1 MKKLLALMPLISL
14 VGCATPSYNVTST
27 ITGFTSKP
35 PIGEVVTVGVGEQM
49 LFQGNVGEDEVLEVT
64 DSTKV
69 NSYTIH
75 AGTYAKTGNNQKGDY
90 FSPVSKNGVPISKT
104 FIADPF
110 QVLMVSADKKLCV
123 VTILSA
129 KMCTNTSNYQ
139 IKKVTAVRENSFQQ
153 TLIYSG
159 KVGNK
164 INIGYRE
171 FSGNMA
177 RPAFNNDVEYDLNES
192 KEIGYK
198 GALLQIIEAN
208 NQSIKYKVLKNFNK
222 AE

>member
-1 MKKLLALMPLISL
+1 MKKIILLSL
-14 VGCATPSYNVTST
+14 PVLFVGCATPSYNVTST

-49 LFQGNVGEDEVLEVT
+49 LFQGNIGEDEVLEVS

-75 AGTYAKTGNNQKGDY
+75 AGTYAKTGNNEKGDY

-110 QVLMVSADKKLCV
+110 QVIMVSADKKLCV
-123 VTILSA
+123 VTILNA
-129 KMCTNTSNYQ
+129 KMCTATTNFKV
-139 IKKVTAVRENSFQQ
+139 KKVTAIRDNSFQQ

-171 FSGNMA
+171 FTGNMA
-177 RPAFNNDVEYDLNES
+177 RPAFNNDVEYDLSES

-198 GALLQIIEAN
+198 GALLQILDAN

-222 AE
+222 TE